1 MTAPS
6 TLPELLRSLLDA
18 DPARPLVTFYDDE
31 TGERVELSV
40 KSFENWVAKTA
51 NLLQDE
57 LSSDPGEHVALWL
70 PTHWQSGVWVC
81 AAAACGLVVSHDPG
95 TQTPVDVVVSG
106 PDSMPAALD
115 AGARDVVAL
124 SLHPMGQGFGTELPD
139 GVTDYAGSVLAQGDV
154 FVPVGVPDG
163 DAPFLLTADGTRSQR
178 ELLETARKR
187 ADELGLG
194 DGGRLLTDANPAD
207 AGGLTGGLLAA
218 MATGG
223 SLVLNRNADA
233 AATDRRAAQ
242 ERATSTWWVGR

>member
-1 MTAPS
+1 VTEPS
-6 TLPELLRSLLDA
+6 TLPGLLRGLLDA
-18 DPARPLVTFYDDE
+18 DPARPLVTFYDDA

-70 PTHWQSGVWVC
+70 PTHWQSAVWVC
-81 AAAACGLVVSHDPG
+81 AAAACGLVVSYDPR
-95 TQTPVDVVVSG
+95 TQTPIAVVACG
-106 PDSMPAALD
+106 PDSMSAALD

-124 SLHPMGQGFGTELPD
+124 SLRPMGQGFGDGLPD
-139 GVTDYAGSVLAQGDV
+139 GVTDYAGTVLAQGDE

-178 ELLETARKR
+178 ELLEAARRR

-194 DGGRLLTDANPAD
+194 AGGRLLTDANPAE

-218 MATGG
+218 MVRAG
-223 SLVLNRNADA
+223 SLVLTRNADPG
-233 AATDRRAAQ
+233 ATDRRAAQ